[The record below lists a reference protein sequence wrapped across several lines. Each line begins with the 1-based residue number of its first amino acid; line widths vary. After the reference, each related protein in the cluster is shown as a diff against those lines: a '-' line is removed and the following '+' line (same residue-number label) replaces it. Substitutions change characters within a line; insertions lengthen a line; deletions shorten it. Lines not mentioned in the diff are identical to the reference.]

1 MTASAQLLPMLN
13 SRGAMFTEYPTRD
26 WAATAVGH
34 PASWPALLRNAVG
47 FMLDSQFPMFIV
59 WGPELA
65 FLYNAP
71 YIPLLGPKHPNALGT
86 SLREVWPELWDD
98 VNPLVER
105 ALAGEPTFHE
115 DIARVIWR
123 DGRQQ
128 ECWFTLS
135 YSPIRDVDGS
145 VPGALCVINETTAR
159 VRLEQRQAL
168 QLQIV
173 DQLRRL
179 SSPEDITQ
187 AASELLSRH
196 LCVPHVLYTE
206 VDDTHGCFEI
216 KLAWASDSTRR
227 LAGYR
232 GCLDNYGREAISL
245 LRLGQALVISDVR
258 CDVKTAGFADAYAML
273 GVRSVL
279 ALPLVKDGRLI
290 ATLNLYDSEP
300 HFWSP
305 DDIQLG
311 TDIAERTWSAIER
324 VRAEAGLRE
333 SAEHQA
339 FMRSIGEFH
348 LRLAD
353 ILRRLSDSRQIF
365 SKSCRLLGR
374 FLKVSRVLCGDYD
387 STKQLVT
394 FHSEYHAG
402 RADKLDGAYPVSDF
416 GAENFATLERGETWI
431 SEDME
436 HDPRTAGRDVWPTFK
451 ALNIYS
457 GIVIP
462 LSRDDV
468 MIACLFIGH
477 DSPRRWKDVEVR
489 VIKDAAE
496 RIWNAVERARAEEAL
511 RQASR
516 RKDQFLAMLA
526 HELRN
531 PLAPISTAA
540 QLLKMAPIDPD
551 RIRQTSDIIA
561 RQVEHMTGLVDDLLD
576 VSRVTRGLVTL
587 SQNDID
593 IRHVISDA
601 VEQVRPL
608 IDARRHQLIVHMTSA
623 AVFAHGD
630 YKRLV
635 QVFANLLNNAAKYTP
650 EGGKLLVWAEASN
663 DQVVIGV
670 SDNGIGITAELLPT
684 IFNLFSQAKRTPD
697 RSQGGL
703 GLGLAL
709 VKSLVELHGG
719 TVSVTSD
726 GLDAGSEFTVR
737 LPRLHKQSEE
747 PALKAR
753 DSGGDVPTVRKGMRI
768 LVVDDNVDAAQ
779 MLSLFLQSTGYTVST
794 VHNSIDALRCA
805 EQHVFDVYLL
815 DIGLP
820 GMDGNELARHLRT
833 LPTAQKAVLVA
844 ITGYG
849 QQFDREAAMNAGFD
863 HYIVKPAD
871 PQHLVEILST
881 AVL

>member
-1 MTASAQLLPMLN
+1 MTASAQLFPLLN
-13 SRGAMFTEYPTRD
+13 SRGAMSADYPTRD
-26 WAATAVGH
+26 WTTTPIGY
-34 PASWPALLRNAVG
+34 PASWPPLLRNAVG

-71 YIPLLGPKHPNALGT
+71 YIPLLGPKHPSALGAP
-86 SLREVWPELWDD
+86 LMKVWPELWDD
-98 VNPLVER
+98 VKPLVER
-105 ALAGEPTFHE
+105 ALSGEPTFHE

-128 ECWFTLS
+128 ECWFILS
-135 YSPIRDVDGS
+135 YSPIHDVDGS
-145 VPGALCVINETTAR
+145 VPGALCIINETTRR

-168 QLQIV
+168 QLEVV
-173 DQLRRL
+173 DELRRL

-187 AASELLSRH
+187 AASELLGRH
-196 LCVPHVLYTE
+196 LRVPHVFYTE
-206 VDDTHGCFEI
+206 VDDTQGCFEI
-216 KLAWASDSTRR
+216 KRDWVRDSTKR

-232 GCLDNYGREAISL
+232 DRLDNYGREAISQ

-300 HFWSP
+300 RFWSS

-324 VRAEAGLRE
+324 VRAEASLRE

-387 STKQLVT
+387 STKKIVT
-394 FHSEYHAG
+394 FHSEHNTE
-402 RADKLDGAYPVSDF
+402 RADKLDGTYPVSDF
-416 GAENFATLERGETWI
+416 GTENFTTLERGETWV

-436 HDPRTAGRDVWPTFK
+436 HDPRTAGQDVWPTFK

-462 LSRDDV
+462 LSREGV

-477 DSPRRWKDVEVR
+477 NSPRRWTDVEVR

-496 RIWNAVERARAEEAL
+496 RIWNAVERVRAEEAL

-540 QLLKMAPIDPD
+540 QLLKMVPLDPD

-587 SQNDID
+587 SQEEVD

-608 IDARRHQLIVHMTSA
+608 IDARRHQLIVHMTPA
-623 AVFAHGD
+623 AVFVHGD

-635 QVFANLLNNAAKYTP
+635 QVLANLLNNAAKYTP
-650 EGGKLLVWAEASN
+650 EGGKLLVWTEASN
-663 DQVVIGV
+663 DEVVIGV
-670 SDNGIGITAELLPT
+670 SDNGIGITADLRPT

-726 GLDAGSEFTVR
+726 GQDAGSEFTVR
-737 LPRLHKQSEE
+737 LPRLHQQIEE
-747 PALKAR
+747 RALKAG
-753 DSGGDVPTVRKGMRI
+753 DSGGDVPTVRNAMRI

-779 MLSLFLQSTGYTVST
+779 MLSLFLQSTGYKVST
-794 VHNSIDALRCA
+794 VHNSMDALQCA
-805 EQHVFDVYLL
+805 EQHVFDAYLL

-833 LPTAQKAVLVA
+833 LPNAQKAVIVA

-849 QQFDREAAMNAGFD
+849 QQFDRETATKAGFD

-871 PQHLVEILST
+871 PQHLIAVLST
-881 AVL
+881 GMS